1 LRDNLQAVLSDEQ
14 LMTAYQAGDK
24 AAFDEIFRRYAQLL
38 TRLLR
43 RFTLTQDEIS
53 DLVQQTFLQLHRAR
67 MDFLPSSELRP
78 WLLTIAFNLAR
89 DKLRSD
95 RRKPES
101 PIDSTLEATLPGA
114 ADGFRRYEM
123 RRDLGLALAELPTE
137 QQEVVRLHYE
147 EELTFE
153 EIGERIGVN
162 AGAIRVR
169 AHRGYANLRK
179 WFTNK
184 DEFREESADRRAR

>member
-1 LRDNLQAVLSDEQ
+1 VLSDEQ
-14 LMTAYQAGDK
+14 LMADYQSGDK

-43 RFTLTQDEIS
+43 RFALTPDEIA
-53 DLVQQTFLQLHRAR
+53 DLVQQSFLQLHRAR

-89 DKLRSD
+89 DKLRHH

-101 PIDSTLEATLPGA
+101 PFDATTDTTLTENAEEWHR
-114 ADGFRRYEM
+114 FEI
-123 RRDLGLALAELPTE
+123 RRDLQLALAELPTE

-169 AHRGYANLRK
+169 AHRGYAALRK
-179 WFTNK
+179 WFTHN
-184 DEFREESADRRAR
+184 DEARIDSANRRSR